1 MQHDY
6 ASGEKQSCAKKKPRI
21 NYIIIEF
28 YHWLLGRKRGTVK
41 AICGQSI
48 NSLVSICYNTG
59 VTQTGIVSQWFAR
72 HLNFKSKY
80 CKSDTTSPPFKT
92 KSQLPRPR
100 DRADS
105 DVSKN
110 ISQIQ

>member
-6 ASGEKQSCAKKKPRI
+6 ASGEKQFCAKKNPEL
-21 NYIIIEF
+21 IISSLSSITGCWGE
-28 YHWLLGRKRGTVK
+28 KRGTVK

-110 ISQIQ
+110 IFQIQ

>member
-1 MQHDY
+1 MITHR
-6 ASGEKQSCAKKKPRI
+6 AKNKSVLKKNRT

-28 YHWLLGRKRGTVK
+28 YHWLLGRKRGT

-92 KSQLPRPR
+92 KSQLPRPP

-105 DVSKN
+105 DVSKK

>member
-1 MQHDY
+1 M
-6 ASGEKQSCAKKKPRI
+6 KNKTVKKTRI
-21 NYIIIEF
+21 SYIIIRF
-28 YHWLLGRKRGTVK
+28 YHWLLGRKGGMVK
-41 AICGQSI
+41 AIGGQSI

-92 KSQLPRPR
+92 KSQPPRPR
-100 DRADS
+100 ARADC
-105 DVSKN
+105 D
-110 ISQIQ
+110 

>member
-1 MQHDY
+1 MITHR
-6 ASGEKQSCAKKKPRI
+6 AKNKSVLKNKTELIITSSLSSITGCWGE
-21 NYIIIEF
+21 
-28 YHWLLGRKRGTVK
+28 KRGTVK

-92 KSQLPRPR
+92 KSQLPRPP

-105 DVSKN
+105 DVSKK